1 MNYKISIIIPIFNVE
16 FYIERCL
23 LSLFNQS
30 IGFDNLEIIL
40 ADDCSTD
47 RTREIIKIYSD
58 NYDNIKHVFL
68 DENSGSAG
76 KPRNVGLDIATS
88 EYVMFLDPDDFFTPN
103 ACEILYNKITS
114 ENVDIVSGRHSRKDS
129 KGEYS
134 VYPSL
139 WIDTLTNPN
148 DSYNDAKK
156 KTNEILKK
164 NHNEIRINSIDEM
177 PSVIRNFGLSS
188 KIFRMSFIKQHNISF
203 PIRIPAQDTVFIFNS
218 FLNASGIIFIEDII
232 YCYDNNRNDVNNQSL
247 THQVDVNRN
256 IDRLKSYN
264 IMLEISEDKNKIEY
278 YAHYLL
284 GGKLIY
290 FLNNFVINTELSIED
305 IKRILQEAHRLFK
318 VVYESEFEIPDRLKS
333 IFENVAKKR
342 IDAATNIIINLK
354 TPKITNDS
362 WKEIKNINDIKVAV
376 IMDPF
381 TYNSYS
387 GEFKPVIIEPE
398 TWLETFEKEKPDLFF
413 CESAFHGIRKENLV
427 DGIAIELTDAN
438 NPPWDWKIRK
448 NMKRNEEKRTELLEI
463 LKYCNQNNI
472 PTIFW
477 NKEDPTLFNSS
488 FSNFIDTALRFDYI
502 FTTAEECIPKY
513 IEKGH
518 SNVNSLF
525 FATQIKLF
533 NPIEQNDRTN
543 DIIFAGSWYNQF
555 TERCKTM
562 SLIFDRIL
570 DKGYNLKI
578 YDRLKK
584 ENNVTDRVFPKKYEK
599 FTHNAVPF
607 YEMPSVYKESKLS
620 LTINTVTDSYS
631 MFARRIFE
639 LMSSNTFVISNFSKG
654 IFDLFGD
661 NVLYLDKNDEINI
674 ENLDKICDENLY
686 NVLENH
692 TYYNRFKYILNTIGF
707 PYKENYK
714 NVTIFYKLNSL
725 SDLESMTFHFESIDY
740 YHKKIGLV
748 LSEEISLSDFD
759 ILNEYLDE
767 YNYIYGFED
776 ELLNFNKDE
785 IGDYFIFADLDLSK
799 DLIYKGLLHFQYLN
813 KYVGIMF
820 DDEKYML
827 KKYSQINNILFDYE
841 NYENIINLLI
851 NQENKEEIDIYTI

>member
-1 MNYKISIIIPIFNVE
+1 MSYKITIIIPIFNVE

-40 ADDCSTD
+40 VDDCSTD
-47 RTREIIKIYSD
+47 RTREIIKFYSD

-76 KPRNVGLDIATS
+76 KPRNVGLDISTS

-103 ACEILYNKITS
+103 ACEILYDKITS
-114 ENVDIVSGRHSRKDS
+114 ENADIVSGRHSRKDS
-129 KGEYS
+129 KGEYT

-139 WIDTLTNPN
+139 WIDTLTDPN
-148 DSYNDAKK
+148 DSYNDAKR

-164 NHNEIRINSIDEM
+164 NQNEIRVNSIDEM
-177 PSVIRNFGLSS
+177 PSIIRNFGLSS
-188 KIFRMSFIKQHNISF
+188 KIFRMSFIKKHNITF

-232 YCYDNNRNDVNNQSL
+232 YCYDNNRNDDNNQSL
-247 THQVDVNRN
+247 THQVDVSRN
-256 IDRLKSYN
+256 MDRLKAYN
-264 IMLEISEDKNKIEY
+264 IMLEISEDKNQTEN

-290 FLNNFVINTELSIED
+290 FLNNFIINTNLSIEG
-305 IKRILQEAHRLFK
+305 IKRTLKEAHTLFK
-318 VVYESEFEIPDRLKS
+318 IVYESKFEIPDHLKL
-333 IFENVAKKR
+333 IFEDIAKNR
-342 IDAATNIIINLK
+342 IDEATQKIINLK
-354 TPKITNDS
+354 TPTQTKNGS
-362 WKEIKNINDIKVAV
+362 KEIKNINDIKVAV

-387 GEFKPVIIEPE
+387 GEFNAIIIEPE
-398 TWLETFEKEKPDLFF
+398 TWLEVFEKEKPDLFF
-413 CESAFHGIRKENLV
+413 CESAFHGIRKKNLV
-427 DGIAIELTDAN
+427 DGIAVELADDN
-438 NPPWDWKIRK
+438 NPPWDWKVRK
-448 NMKRNEEKRTELLEI
+448 NMKRKEEKRTELLEI
-463 LKYCNQNNI
+463 LKYCNEHDI

-513 IEKGH
+513 MEKGH
-518 SNVNSLF
+518 KNVYSLL
-525 FATQIKLF
+525 FATQIRLF

-555 TERCKTM
+555 TERCETM

-570 DKGYNLKI
+570 NKGYDLKI

-599 FTHNAVPF
+599 YTHNAVPF

-654 IFDLFGD
+654 IYDLFGD
-661 NVLYLDKNDEINI
+661 NVIYLDKTDEINL
-674 ENLDKICDENLY
+674 ENLDNICDKNLY

-692 TYYNRFKYILNTIGF
+692 TYQNRFKYILNTIGF
-707 PYKENYK
+707 PYKETYM
-714 NVTIFYKLNSL
+714 NVTIFYKLDQL
-725 SDLESMTFHFESIDY
+725 SDLKYIIPHFKSINY
-740 YHKKIGLV
+740 YHKKIGLI
-748 LSEEISLSDFD
+748 LSESISLSDFD
-759 ILNEYLDE
+759 KINKHLDE

-776 ELLNFNKDE
+776 ELIYFNKDE
-785 IGDYFIFADLDLSK
+785 IGDYFILADLNLSK
-799 DLIYKGLLHFQYLN
+799 DLIYKGILHFQYLD
-813 KYVGIMF
+813 KYVGIMQ
-820 DDEKYML
+820 DDKKYTL
-827 KKYSQINNILFDYE
+827 KKHSEINNILFNYN
-841 NYENIINLLI
+841 NYEMIINLLI
-851 NQENKEEIDIYTI
+851 NQKNEEINIYTI